1 MFFSKQRVQYSC
13 VYQTPQPIII
23 NSCIMSITNEDNLP
37 WIEKYRPNTLDEVY
51 GQDSITSTL
60 RNFIRNSSE
69 DNNSISLPHMLFYG
83 PPGTGK
89 TSMVIALAKEIYGA
103 DNYRK
108 NIIELNASDDRGI
121 DVVRNQIKD
130 FASTRQISFGSSNK
144 KNLKMFKLV
153 ILDEADAMT
162 NIAQNALRRIIE
174 KYTKNVR
181 FVILANYSYK
191 IIPALMSRCT
201 RFRFQPLPLE
211 SSHIR
216 MKNIISME
224 SIQVEDSAVLAIL
237 KISKGDMR
245 KSLNILQA
253 CNTTLSVEDKS
264 SIDEAMVYECVGL
277 PNKEDINDCFASI
290 LNDSIQT
297 SYFTLSSL
305 QKDKGLALI
314 DIINGFV
321 EILVEYDI
329 EVSKKQKLLIKLAEL
344 EYGISKGGNN
354 DIQTSSM
361 IGLLKS
367 CLVD

>member
-1 MFFSKQRVQYSC
+1 MSTKVQ
-13 VYQTPQPIII
+13 
-23 NSCIMSITNEDNLP
+23 DNLP
-37 WIEKYRPNTLDEVY
+37 WIEKYRPNSLNEVY

-60 RNFIRNSSE
+60 RNFIKNSSA
-69 DNNSISLPHMLFYG
+69 DNNAISLPHMLFYG

-89 TSMVIALAKEIYGA
+89 TSMVIALAKEIYGE
-103 DNYRK
+103 DNFRK
-108 NIIELNASDDRGI
+108 NILELNASDDRGI

-130 FASTRQISFGSSNK
+130 FASTRQISFGASNK

-162 NIAQNALRRIIE
+162 NIAQNALRRVIE

-191 IIPALMSRCT
+191 IIPALLSRCT
-201 RFRFQPLPLE
+201 RFRFQPLPVESSYQRIKKIVTLE
-211 SSHIR
+211 SI
-216 MKNIISME
+216 K
-224 SIQVEDSAVLAIL
+224 VEDKAILAIL
-237 KISKGDMR
+237 KIAKGDMR

-253 CNTTLSVEDKS
+253 CNTSLSIEDKE
-264 SIDEAMVYECVGL
+264 SIDEDMVYECVGL
-277 PNKEDINDCFASI
+277 PTVSDIEACLNSI

-297 SYFTLSSL
+297 SYYTLMNL

-321 EILVEYDI
+321 NIIVEYDI
-329 EVSKKQKLLIKLAEL
+329 EVAKKQTLLIKLSDL

-354 DIQTSSM
+354 NIQTSAM
-361 IGLLKS
+361 IGLIKTT
-367 CLVD
+367 LV